1 MKVYFIP
8 GLGADRRVFKNI
20 TLPAGYE
27 PVYVDWLKPLEGES
41 LAAYAERVHKGLNP
55 QIPYILVGLS
65 MGGMIASEIAQK
77 HPPALL
83 VLISSIPCSSHL
95 PGYYRKAAALKLQ
108 KLIPISLFKSM
119 AVMKRFFT
127 TETPEDKKMLK
138 AMIRDVDPKFIYWSL
153 EAILGWKMEEPFPD
167 RVHIHGTRD
176 ELLPVKY
183 TQPTHRIEKGGHLL
197 VMNRGEEVSKIL
209 EEVLNRMGE
218 EIRNKK

>member
-27 PVYVDWLKPLEGES
+27 PVYVDWLKPLEGEDLS
-41 LAAYAERVHKGLNP
+41 SYAERVHKSLNP

-65 MGGMIASEIAQK
+65 MGGMIASEIAHK

-83 VLISSIPCSSHL
+83 VLISSIPCSLHL

-153 EAILGWKMEEPFPD
+153 EAILGWKMEEPFPN
-167 RVHIHGTRD
+167 RIHIHGTRD

-183 TQPTHRIEKGGHLL
+183 TKPTHRIEKGGHLL

-209 EEVLNRMGE
+209 EEVLSRMGE
-218 EIRNKK
+218 GNSNY